1 MKQEVINAIKT
12 LKTYL
17 GMEVKLASMK
27 LVDGAVLEA
36 EIFEVGQLVSVLS
49 PEGDAAP
56 LPVGEYE
63 LEDGKLLVVKEEG
76 VIFEIKEL
84 PTEEEQAPMEQTT
97 PEMPVEASE
106 ETERQPKRVVESK
119 EYHFSSEEIKALVD
133 EVEALKK
140 EIIDLKSEKMVELKE
155 EEQPTDVVEFS
166 EQVNP
171 IKFNPENENKVDFI
185 QLSPKAPESGVD
197 RILRNLY
204 K

>member
-27 LVDGAVLEA
+27 LVDGTVIEA
-36 EIFEVGQLVSVLS
+36 EMFEAGQMVSVMS
-49 PEGDAAP
+49 PEGEAFP

-63 LEDGKLLVVKEEG
+63 LEDGKLLVVQEEG

-84 PTEEEQAPMEQTT
+84 PAEEKEVEQPTE
-97 PEMPVEASE
+97 EMPVEASE

-119 EYHFSSEEIKALVD
+119 EYHFSAEEIKALVD
-133 EVEALKK
+133 EVESLKK
-140 EIIDLKSEKMVELKE
+140 EIIDLKAEKMVELKE

-166 EQVNP
+166 EQSNP
-171 IKFNPENENKVDFI
+171 IKFNPENENKVDII
-185 QLSPKAPESGVD
+185 QLSPKAPESGID
-197 RILRNLY
+197 RILKNLY
-204 K
+204 N

>member
-27 LVDGAVLEA
+27 LVDGTVIEA
-36 EIFEVGQLVSVLS
+36 EMFEAGQMVSVMS
-49 PEGDAAP
+49 PEGEAFP

-63 LEDGKLLVVKEEG
+63 LEDGKLLVVQEEG

-84 PTEEEQAPMEQTT
+84 QAEETEMEQPTE
-97 PEMPVEASE
+97 EMPVEASE

-119 EYHFSSEEIKALVD
+119 EYHFSAEEIKALVD
-133 EVEALKK
+133 EVESLKK
-140 EIIDLKSEKMVELKE
+140 EIIDLKAEKMVELKE

-166 EQVNP
+166 EQSNP
-171 IKFNPENENKVDFI
+171 IKFNPENENKVDII
-185 QLSPKAPESGVD
+185 QLSPKAPESGID
-197 RILRNLY
+197 RILKNLY
-204 K
+204 N